1 MALAGS
7 TTVRHRVP
15 TISSRHSSIPIDRLG
30 TWLLERSGVSR
41 AYALTIGGYGGGE
54 AGDESNGTVE
64 EKRVGW
70 AFCLRMKLV
79 SYVCAEFNSAS
90 KLLNWAV
97 L

>member
-1 MALAGS
+1 MFVGKMGEGGGELGLGAKKEWGRVWFWSLCIVGCEVEF
-7 TTVRHRVP
+7 VRKR
-15 TISSRHSSIPIDRLG
+15 
-30 TWLLERSGVSR
+30 
-41 AYALTIGGYGGGE
+41 GGYGGGE
-54 AGDESNGTVE
+54 AGDGSNGTVE

-90 KLLNWAV
+90 KLLNSAV